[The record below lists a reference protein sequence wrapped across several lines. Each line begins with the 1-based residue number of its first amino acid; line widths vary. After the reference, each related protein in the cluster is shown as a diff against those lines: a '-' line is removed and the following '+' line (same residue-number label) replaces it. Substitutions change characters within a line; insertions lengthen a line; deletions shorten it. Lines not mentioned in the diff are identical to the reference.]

1 MQKPTESKIK
11 ITTKQHHEF
20 TFNGVTKKRSIDGRD
35 TVYIVE
41 ENLDT
46 FTIESSNTKITE
58 EQTMLYIAICLLSL
72 DPKLGLSFEIV
83 FDSGSMAGVSVMQR
97 DDILESV
104 KLKYDDNKRKEIC
117 FILGVPKR
125 TGTNE
130 YNMSN
135 HRVPVAVYALEKA
148 FKMYDME
155 QPQNDIVAV
164 VEQVENTDLV
174 VTTVEPLPVVVG
186 VDVTHAPDS
195 MAYAVHNIQAVK
207 SEKAEK
213 AETVENKPKTE
224 FERLLIDI
232 DNMIQ
237 IAQDD
242 KLAYVDRSR
251 ANTKLAVYASTLST
265 HLHQISS
272 QYVREKYIAE
282 KEYYR
287 IYHEFLN
294 DAKNMEGNNKKP
306 SAAAADAHATQQTL
320 ELYEASDLSE
330 ELSKYVNLRL
340 KTIFEI
346 TRSVLQ
352 EVSNEKKNQVSMAET
367 T

>member
-97 DDILESV
+97 DGILESV

-117 FILGVPKR
+117 FILGIPKR

-148 FKMYDME
+148 FKMYDIE
-155 QPQNDIVAV
+155 QTQNDIVAV

-174 VTTVEPLPVVVG
+174 VTSFEQVPVVVG
-186 VDVTHAPDS
+186 VDVTHA
-195 MAYAVHNIQAVK
+195 ATII
-207 SEKAEK
+207 KAEK
-213 AETVENKPKTE
+213 TETAENKPKTDDYQK
-224 FERLLIDI
+224 LLDDI
-232 DNMIQ
+232 EIAIQ
-237 IAQDD
+237 DVSND
-242 KLAYVDRSR
+242 KLPYHDRSQK
-251 ANTKLAVYASTLST
+251 NTVLCVYIDRLSCLAYDADVDAVKS
-265 HLHQISS
+265 
-272 QYVREKYIAE
+272 KNIAE
-282 KEYYR
+282 KEFCKFYD
-287 IYHEFLN
+287 EFLADPKN
-294 DAKNMEGNNKKP
+294 AGENGRTPSDASAKAYAKKLTLDLYLDAK
-306 SAAAADAHATQQTL
+306 
-320 ELYEASDLSE
+320 LSE
-330 ELSKYVNLRL
+330 KLSSHLSDRI
-340 KTIFEI
+340 KTLDHISK
-346 TRSVLQ
+346 SVIQ
-352 EVSNEKKNQVSMAET
+352 EVSNSKKIEEQAKHLK
-367 T
+367 

>member
-1 MQKPTESKIK
+1 MKPTESKIK

-41 ENLDT
+41 EGLDT

-97 DDILESV
+97 DGILESV

-117 FILGVPKR
+117 FILGIPKR

-148 FKMYDME
+148 FKLYDME

-174 VTTVEPLPVVVG
+174 VTTVEPLPVLVG
-186 VDVTHAPDS
+186 ADVTHDAT
-195 MAYAVHNIQAVK
+195 II
-207 SEKAEK
+207 KAEK
-213 AETVENKPKTE
+213 VETVEPKPKTE

-242 KLAYVDRSR
+242 KIAYVDRSR

-294 DAKNMEGNNKKP
+294 NAKNMEGNNKKP

>member
-1 MQKPTESKIK
+1 MKPTENKIK

-46 FTIESSNTKITE
+46 FTIESPNEKLNGD
-58 EQTMLYIAICLLSL
+58 QAMLYVAISMLSL
-72 DPKLGLSFEIV
+72 DPKKGYQFEV
-83 FDSGSMAGVSVMQR
+83 VEDKTNKAGISLLQR
-97 DDILESV
+97 EGILETV
-104 KLKYDDNKRKEIC
+104 KLPYNHDKTNEIC
-117 FILGVPKR
+117 DLLGVPKKA
-125 TGTNE
+125 GTNE
-130 YNMSN
+130 YLWSN
-135 HRVPVAVYALEKA
+135 ANRVQVTVYALEKA
-148 FKMYDME
+148 FKMYDTE
-155 QPQNDIVAV
+155 QPQNDIIAI

-174 VTTVEPLPVVVG
+174 VTTFEPVPVVVG
-186 VDVTHAPDS
+186 ADVTHDA
-195 MAYAVHNIQAVK
+195 AIIK
-207 SEKAEK
+207 SEKP
-213 AETVENKPKTE
+213 ETVEPKPKTE
-224 FERLLIDI
+224 FEQLLIDI

-242 KLAYVDRSR
+242 KIAYVDRSR

-287 IYHEFLN
+287 LYHEFLN

-320 ELYEASDLSE
+320 ELYEAADLSE

>member
-41 ENLDT
+41 EGLDT

-97 DDILESV
+97 DGILESV

-117 FILGVPKR
+117 FILGIPKR

-148 FKMYDME
+148 FKMYDIE
-155 QPQNDIVAV
+155 QTQNDIVAV

-174 VTTVEPLPVVVG
+174 VTMVEQVPVVVG
-186 VDVTHAPDS
+186 VDVTNTSAP
-195 MAYAVHNIQAVK
+195 I
-207 SEKAEK
+207 KAEK
-213 AETVENKPKTE
+213 SETVEPKPKTE

-242 KLAYVDRSR
+242 KIAYVDRSR

-282 KEYYR
+282 KAYYR
-287 IYHEFLN
+287 LYHEFLN

-320 ELYEASDLSE
+320 ELYEAADLSE

>member
-46 FTIESSNTKITE
+46 FTIESPNTKITE

-97 DDILESV
+97 DGILESV

-135 HRVPVAVYALEKA
+135 HRVSVAVYALEKA
-148 FKMYDME
+148 FKMYDTE
-155 QPQNDIVAV
+155 QPQNDIVTI

-174 VTTVEPLPVVVG
+174 VTTVEPLPVLVG
-186 VDVTHAPDS
+186 ADVTHVPAP
-195 MAYAVHNIQAVK
+195 I
-207 SEKAEK
+207 KAEK
-213 AETVENKPKTE
+213 SETVKPKPKTE
-224 FERLLIDI
+224 FEQLLIDI

-287 IYHEFLN
+287 LYHEFLN

-320 ELYEASDLSE
+320 ELYEAADLSE

>member
-1 MQKPTESKIK
+1 MKPTESKIK

-46 FTIESSNTKITE
+46 FTIESPNTKITE

-97 DDILESV
+97 DGILESV

-117 FILGVPKR
+117 FILGIPKR

-148 FKMYDME
+148 FKMYDIE
-155 QPQNDIVAV
+155 QTQNDIVAV

-174 VTTVEPLPVVVG
+174 VTSFEQVPVVVG
-186 VDVTHAPDS
+186 VDVTNAANS
-195 MAYAVHNIQAVK
+195 MAYAVQNTQAVK
-207 SEKAEK
+207 AEK
-213 AETVENKPKTE
+213 PETVEPKPKTE
-224 FERLLIDI
+224 FEQLLIDI

-242 KLAYVDRSR
+242 KIAYVDRSR

-320 ELYEASDLSE
+320 ELYEAADLSE

>member
-1 MQKPTESKIK
+1 MQKPTENKIK

-97 DDILESV
+97 DGILESV

-174 VTTVEPLPVVVG
+174 VTMVEPLPVVVG

-195 MAYAVHNIQAVK
+195 I
-207 SEKAEK
+207 KAEK
-213 AETVENKPKTE
+213 SETVEPKPKTE

-237 IAQDD
+237 IAQDN

-287 IYHEFLN
+287 LYHEFLN

-320 ELYEASDLSE
+320 ELYEAADLSE
-330 ELSKYVNLRL
+330 ELSKYINLRL

>member
-97 DDILESV
+97 DGILESV

-174 VTTVEPLPVVVG
+174 VTMVEPLPVVVG
-186 VDVTHAPDS
+186 VDVTNTSAP
-195 MAYAVHNIQAVK
+195 I
-207 SEKAEK
+207 KAEK
-213 AETVENKPKTE
+213 VETVEPKPKTE
-224 FERLLIDI
+224 FEQLLIDI

-242 KLAYVDRSR
+242 KIAYVDRSR

-282 KEYYR
+282 KAYYR
-287 IYHEFLN
+287 LYHEFLN

-320 ELYEASDLSE
+320 ELYEAADLSE
-330 ELSKYVNLRL
+330 ELSKYINLRL